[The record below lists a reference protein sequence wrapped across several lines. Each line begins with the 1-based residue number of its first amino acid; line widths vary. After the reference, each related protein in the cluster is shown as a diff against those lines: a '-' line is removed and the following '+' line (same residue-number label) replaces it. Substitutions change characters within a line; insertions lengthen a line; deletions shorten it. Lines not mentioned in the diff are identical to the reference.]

1 MKTLSK
7 WLDSFNSFMYSSSL
21 SVMDATIISLIATFS
36 SFHWAVWI
44 LLAPWIFY
52 STHQKA
58 KYDK

>member
-1 MKTLSK
+1 MEKVFK
-7 WLDSFNSFMYSSSL
+7 FLDSCNSFMYSSSL
-21 SVMDATIISLIATFS
+21 SVMDATVISLIATFS

-44 LLAPWIFY
+44 LLAPWILY